1 MSAWVYIVH
10 CDLSEAGE
18 GGPLS
23 PPHICPSHIRTFQIR
38 NSKLKLGIMYHYY
51 FQSRLNVNKDLCVI
65 SWLKYIQDVLHNKI
79 INFPKLTSRPES
91 NEVSRVS
98 ADGGWDWYW
107 ERPLHCGKFI
117 ATRQTSITEA
127 EVSTFFGHFGPF
139 CPVWE
144 RSWRLSTF
152 VSPIYT

>member
-10 CDLSEAGE
+10 CRLSEAGE

-107 ERPLHCGKFI
+107 ERRERPLHCRKFR
-117 ATRQTSITEA
+117 ATRKTSISGA
-127 EVSTFFGHFGPF
+127 VVSTFLYILGLLF
-139 CPVWE
+139 
-144 RSWRLSTF
+144 RLREVLTS
-152 VSPIYT
+152 

>member
-10 CDLSEAGE
+10 CRLSEAGE

-107 ERPLHCGKFI
+107 ERGERPLHCRKFR
-117 ATRQTSITEA
+117 ATRKTSISGA
-127 EVSTFFGHFGPF
+127 VVSTFLHILGLLF
-139 CPVWE
+139 
-144 RSWRLSTF
+144 RLREVLTS
-152 VSPIYT
+152 